1 MIDVARVVVC
11 RVIVR
16 RVVPRARLAVA
27 RDASVDLDA
36 RRVVVVVVADASSR
50 AMASREASMMSTFE
64 SLVVAMMMTTP
75 TPTPRVA
82 STSDDDDTLSRRA
95 VRRAVASCYEL
106 ALGARER
113 QITGRGESAS
123 TRRKTRATKNAPP
136 TTVDAVYV
144 RLCERDGDDVAARR
158 FDALVCE
165 LRTSFG
171 EDGDGFDAL
180 ARALFALEGAGGARA
195 ARERRAATA
204 RARDAQRAFG
214 GGGVDASVMEE
225 TSGRAAAAMGG
236 TPDVGRLRAR
246 AGGDGLGEATR
257 VPTLRL
263 GAVFSARD
271 EEEEEEEE
279 EEDARVSDDRVSDD
293 DAPTTSASA
302 WLRAARDSTTSLMSW
317 DARDASARDGASCL
331 GAAAFDAAYRS
342 TFTSARGIDGETVI
356 ASERDC
362 AHVVAAAL
370 AGCRA
375 SADILVAAGSREGD
389 VTMRFA
395 AGSTTAFQNALKTM
409 AVAAE
414 RRCELEHALEEMT
427 TPYARPAARAA
438 RDVLRSHDAA
448 LYAITDAVAERRRD
462 DGVVSTSVDVP
473 DVTLL
478 EMMAHTKRLR
488 HQVDAM
494 WHLLTTARADETRV
508 VSHAT
513 LVRRLETAL
522 SHVEDEETPMMRYLY
537 ARAVKPVIDDA
548 LSWMY
553 RAAPSGGS
561 SSDFF
566 VEHAPAWTSLET
578 FDRYRGGDDVPCW
591 LGGPVHDGEGDEAET
606 DSLSMARARPNAA
619 PALVAGSA
627 RDILRAGTQLRLL
640 QRVPHTKA
648 FARAVEDAFMKVSAF
663 EACDEAGARRWLNR
677 VRVLES
683 RVVAAARESLRAM
696 RDERA
701 AHEAAARAA
710 REGAEARSSAE
721 FYARE
726 KARLD
731 RLESIDLAK
740 RARRETQLEELDA
753 REREREESRA
763 RRIADERA
771 WLEERE
777 EKQRAVERFKL
788 EKKMEETRAR
798 LEREDAKVRWFG
810 WQTSRLALAE
820 KRRAFVRQLEASH
833 EEEAVVALADAMRDG
848 VRISK
853 PTPLVVDAFASVPR
867 NGDDEDEDEDG
878 EDEDGDA
885 PTAENGTRE
894 SDSWEASSS
903 SEDFADAPEALAVES
918 TPTSSA
924 VSLRSAED
932 DEMETDRS
940 DAARTLAPPPPPT
953 TPTTIME
960 PATLDASIPREE
972 EDTMRGHLSDAFGT
986 PLPLLLAQEMREIV
1000 ARQHATIGHYT
1011 VSVFLDHFALEKHLH
1026 AVLRFALGGE
1036 IGFAHALMKSLRD
1049 ACVDTR
1055 ARVTRASAPAMRAA
1069 LDRAVDDARV
1079 RRDAF
1084 TSRLRLRE
1092 REDSLTSFDAYNL
1105 DLANGVECEYA
1116 SPWPINLVF
1125 TGVRE
1130 KYALRHAQTALLQ
1143 MCHATNAVK
1152 DVSAL
1157 IHASARWRPLMD
1169 ASRTSAIARERRAR
1183 NLSLMA
1189 AAFRHFV
1196 DAASAHALEAIH
1208 IGAKEAL
1215 FSALRADDGRI
1226 LPRHVDD
1233 IRDVVETFCVRAH
1246 AACFLRPVDSA
1257 LKALVDEGLQLALDF
1272 ARALSDAD
1280 VETLL
1285 DDGPTLTR
1293 AQSVH
1298 AKFHA
1303 LMTQLCFRARV
1314 TSSDAASGLIQRV
1327 DFNEFYL
1334 SAAIDVEF

>member
-1 MIDVARVVVC
+1 
-11 RVIVR
+11 
-16 RVVPRARLAVA
+16 
-27 RDASVDLDA
+27 
-36 RRVVVVVVADASSR
+36 
-50 AMASREASMMSTFE
+50 MMSTFE
-64 SLVVAMMMTTP
+64 SLVIAMMTP
-75 TPTPRVA
+75 PRVA
-82 STSDDDDTLSRRA
+82 STSENDDDDTVLRLA

-123 TRRKTRATKNAPP
+123 TRRKTRAPKNAPP
-136 TTVDAVYV
+136 TTTVDAVYV

-158 FDALVCE
+158 FYALVCE
-165 LRTSFG
+165 LRTSYG

-195 ARERRAATA
+195 ARERREATV
-204 RARDAQRAFG
+204 RARDAKRAFG
-214 GGGVDASVMEE
+214 GGGVDVSVMEE
-225 TSGRAAAAMGG
+225 TSERTAAAMGG

-246 AGGDGLGEATR
+246 ARGDGGGAATR

-263 GAVFSARD
+263 GAVFGARD
-271 EEEEEEEE
+271 EDDEDEDDE
-279 EEDARVSDDRVSDD
+279 EEDARVSDEGISNDD
-293 DAPTTSASA
+293 DDDDEPTTSASA
-302 WLRAARDSTTSLMSW
+302 WLRAARDSTTSLASW

-342 TFTSARGIDGETVI
+342 TFTSARGVDGETVI

-375 SADILVAAGSREGD
+375 SADILVAAGNREGD

-462 DGVVSTSVDVP
+462 DGVVSTTSVDVP

-508 VSHAT
+508 ASHAT

-522 SHVEDEETPMMRYLY
+522 SHVEDEETPMLRYLY

-553 RAAPSGGS
+553 RAAPSGGA

-578 FDRYRGGDDVPCW
+578 FDRYRGGDDVLPCW
-591 LGGPVHDGEGDEAET
+591 LGGPVHDGEGDDAET
-606 DSLSMARARPNAA
+606 DSLSMARARPNVA
-619 PALVAGSA
+619 PALVAGCA
-627 RDILRAGTQLRLL
+627 RDVLRAGTQLRLL

-696 RDERA
+696 RDERD
-701 AHEAAARAA
+701 AHQAAARAA
-710 REGAEARSSAE
+710 REGAEARSNAA

-731 RLESIDLAK
+731 RLESIDVAK

-753 REREREESRA
+753 REREREERRA

-853 PTPLVVDAFASVPR
+853 PAPLVVDAFASVPR
-867 NGDDEDEDEDG
+867 NDDDDV
-878 EDEDGDA
+878 GDA

-894 SDSWEASSS
+894 SDSGEASSS
-903 SEDFADAPEALAVES
+903 SEDFADAPDALAIES

-924 VSLRSAED
+924 VSLRSAAD
-932 DEMETDRS
+932 DEMEEERS
-940 DAARTLAPPPPPT
+940 DAARTLAPPPTPPT
-953 TPTTIME
+953 TITE
-960 PATLDASIPREE
+960 PAALDASIPRDEE
-972 EDTMRGHLSDAFGT
+972 EQVAMRDHLSDAFGT

-1143 MCHATNAVK
+1143 MCHAMNAVK

-1169 ASRTSAIARERRAR
+1169 ASRTSAAARERRAR
-1183 NLSLMA
+1183 HLSLMA

-1208 IGAKEAL
+1208 IDAKEAL

-1233 IRDVVETFCVRAH
+1233 IRDVVETFCIRAH

-1272 ARALSDAD
+1272 ARAVSAAD

-1334 SAAIDVEF
+1334 SAAIDVEFAGT